1 MAKDVLRLSQIVGT
15 FGPGAM
21 VDLPD
26 RSVLVGG
33 LNQWDMHVRG
43 AFQVIEEPR
52 LTGLLEERLRGT
64 GRIADG
70 KRLTLQTPPIDPG
83 NPRATFVP
91 GVAATVFPTWFVC
104 DAVVETNT
112 GRRRRMVRWNELNPN
127 GRNKYHDEDS
137 KKDTKVSPLRFVCG
151 CENGHLQDIGW
162 KWVVHG
168 DRTCADP
175 MWLEDS
181 GTSGDPRDSRVVC
194 GCGNTLSLEQLFQPG
209 RLGACRGARPWIG
222 SRDPDGCTQN
232 LRLLT
237 RSATNTY
244 FPQAATV
251 ISLPRSN
258 DELSRRTAD
267 FLSMLGR
274 AESAAEIGVARR
286 MIPALSAALEGYSDE
301 DVFACVQR
309 LTAGGAADTVADPR
323 VAEFEVFAGGH
334 ALIGE
339 NRPNAL
345 LHAETLRREQWD
357 SRRDPLLVGIERL
370 VAVHRLR
377 EVVCL
382 YGFTR
387 FEAAPTVSDDVL
399 EDVGLAVRGAPL
411 GEAPDWLPAIEQFG
425 EGLFVQFSPEAI
437 SGWLVRP
444 GTQQRARLLLDGF
457 EAWSARRGK
466 LAPEPRGAPYT
477 LLHSLSHTL
486 MGEIA
491 IDCGYPASSLKERVY
506 ALPPAVKG
514 GPARCGLLI
523 YTATAGTQGTLGGLV
538 EVANRF
544 STVLRSALER
554 LELCSSDPVCADH
567 DPTTSTDDRAL
578 HGAACHGC
586 LLIAETSCEARNL
599 FLDRALLVPTMA
611 DADAAFFAIG

>member
-33 LNQWDMHVRG
+33 LDQWEMHVRG
-43 AFQVIEEPR
+43 AFRTIEEPR
-52 LTGLLEERLRGT
+52 LTHLLEERLRGS

-70 KRLTLQTPPIDPG
+70 KKLTLRTPPIDPG
-83 NPRATFVP
+83 NPRAAFVP
-91 GVAATVFPTWFVC
+91 GVAGIVFPTWFVC
-104 DAVVETNT
+104 DAVIDTPT
-112 GRRRRMVRWNELNPN
+112 GRRRHMVRWNDLNPN
-127 GRNKYHDEDS
+127 GRNKYRDEDGG
-137 KKDTKVSPLRFVCG
+137 KETKVTPLRFVCG
-151 CENGHLQDIGW
+151 CENGHLQDISW
-162 KWVVHG
+162 RWIVHG
-168 DRTCADP
+168 SRPCLEP

-209 RLGACRGARPWIG
+209 RLGPCRGARPWIG
-222 SRDPDGCTQN
+222 SRDPDGCTAN

-251 ISLPRSN
+251 ISLPHSE
-258 DELSRRTAD
+258 DEIGRRVGD
-267 FLSMLGR
+267 FLSELR
-274 AESAAEIGVARR
+274 EAASAAEIKFARR
-286 MIPALSAALEGYSDE
+286 FNASLAAALESYGDE

-309 LTAGGAADTVADPR
+309 LLAGGGAEAVADPR
-323 VAEFEVFAGGH
+323 IAEFEVFASGRE
-334 ALIGE
+334 LIGE
-339 NRPNAL
+339 DRPDAR
-345 LHAETLRREQWD
+345 LHAETLRRDRWD
-357 SRRDPLLVGIERL
+357 PEHDPLMAGTQRL
-370 VAVHRLR
+370 VAMHRLR

-387 FEAAPTVSDDVL
+387 FEAAPTVSDDML

-425 EGLFVQFSPEAI
+425 EGLFIQLDPAAI
-437 SGWLVRP
+437 VDWLGRP
-444 GTQQRARLLLDGF
+444 GTQERARLLLDGF
-457 EAWSARRGK
+457 EGWAVRRGGRK
-466 LAPEPRGAPYT
+466 PEPRGVAYT

-486 MGEIA
+486 MSEIA
-491 IDCGYPASSLKERVY
+491 LDCGYPASSRKERVY
-506 ALPPAVKG
+506 ALPPATNG
-514 GPARCGLLI
+514 GSVRCGILI

-538 EVANRF
+538 EVADRF
-544 STVLRSALER
+544 PSVLRSSLRR

-611 DADAAFFAIG
+611 ASDAAFFPQV

>member
-33 LNQWDMHVRG
+33 LNQWEMHVKG
-43 AFQVIEEPR
+43 AFRVIEEPR
-52 LTGLLEERLRGT
+52 LTRLLEERLSGT

-70 KRLTLQTPPIDPG
+70 KKLTLRTPPIDPG
-83 NPRATFVP
+83 NTFATFVP
-91 GVAATVFPTWFVC
+91 GIAATVFPTWFVC
-104 DAVVETNT
+104 DAVVETST

-127 GRNKYHDEDS
+127 GRNKYRDENTG
-137 KKDTKVSPLRFVCG
+137 KDTKVSPLRFVCG
-151 CENGHLQDIGW
+151 CESGHLQDVSW
-162 KWVVHG
+162 KWVVHR
-168 DRTCADP
+168 DTKCAEP

-194 GCGNTLSLEQLFQPG
+194 GCGNTLSLQQLFQPG
-209 RLGACRGARPWIG
+209 RLGSCRGARPWIG
-222 SRDPDGCTQN
+222 TADPAGCNKN

-244 FPQAATV
+244 FPQAATI
-251 ISLPRSN
+251 ISLPRSD
-258 DELSRRTAD
+258 DELSRRVAER
-267 FLSMLGR
+267 LSDLR
-274 AESAAEIGVARR
+274 EAESANDIRSARR
-286 MIPALSAALEGYSDE
+286 FNIATRTALEGYSDE
-301 DVFACVQR
+301 DVFACLQR
-309 LTAGGAADTVADPR
+309 LTSGGAAETVADPR
-323 VAEFEVFAGGH
+323 IAEFEVFASGRT
-334 ALIGE
+334 LIGE

-345 LHAETLRREQWD
+345 LHAATLRREQWD
-357 SRRDPLLVGIERL
+357 PNDDPLLAGIDGL

-387 FEAAPTVSDDVL
+387 FEPAPTVSDDVL

-425 EGLFVQFSPEAI
+425 EGLFIQFKPEAI
-437 SGWLVRP
+437 LKWLARP
-444 GTQQRARLLLDGF
+444 GTQQRAKLLLDGF
-457 EAWSARRGK
+457 DAWARHKGGQT
-466 LAPEPRGAPYT
+466 PDPRGVPYT

-486 MGEIA
+486 MAEIA
-491 IDCGYPASSLKERVY
+491 LDCGYPASSLKERVY

-514 GPARCGLLI
+514 GPVRCGLLI

-538 EVANRF
+538 EIAQRF
-544 STVLRSALER
+544 APVLRAALER

-599 FLDRALLVPTMA
+599 FLDRALLVQTMA
-611 DADAAFFAIG
+611 ETNAAFFTP